1 MATTKRTIS
10 VRLDPA
16 AARRLER
23 AAHLMKQ
30 SRDAFLGKAGD
41 EMARRILLKWAVTR
55 YRQGERSC
63 SQLAEETGLAVEEIM
78 GAVGNGER
86 EAALAMFLTSCKT
99 VAETERNPEF
109 LRLAQEAARSVARGE
124 PAGER
129 LAEPAER

>member
-23 AAHLMKQ
+23 AARLMKQ

-41 EMARRILLKWAVTR
+41 ETARRILLKWAVTR
-55 YRQGERSC
+55 YRQGERSF
-63 SQLAEETGLAVEEIM
+63 SQLADETGLAVEEIM
-78 GAVGNGER
+78 GAAGNGDR
-86 EAALAMFLTSCKT
+86 ETALAMFLTSCKT

-109 LRLAQEAARSVARGE
+109 LRLAQEAARSVGRGE
-124 PAGER
+124 STGERPAGR
-129 LAEPAER
+129 C